1 MGWKFSSIDDSCK
14 EIISSNEKQIS
25 INYFKKAYTL
35 LNGKEITVESLCHGI
50 KVGTKVINRI
60 EYLKGV

>member
-25 INYFKKAYTL
+25 INYFKKHILY
-35 LNGKEITVESLCHGI
+35 
-50 KVGTKVINRI
+50 
-60 EYLKGV
+60 